1 MSHKLARPE
10 RFELPT
16 PRFVVLPALT
26 IVKAA
31 LAVTS
36 TARSA
41 SMPAR
46 GIPSMRSVTSFD
58 WPARQSRRPMRRARI
73 EYSKEAGTD
82 AGLLPE
88 NLTTR
93 YVGDPSLMQRPPFF
107 EQRCPHIRDVLTAE
121 RPAVVVRL
129 PVRQERLD
137 HVGTVLGF
145 FRP

>member
-1 MSHKLARPE
+1 
-10 RFELPT
+10 
-16 PRFVVLPALT
+16 
-26 IVKAA
+26 
-31 LAVTS
+31 
-36 TARSA
+36 
-41 SMPAR
+41 MPAR
-46 GIPSMRSVTSFD
+46 GILSMRFVTSFD

-73 EYSKEAGTD
+73 EYSKEAG
-82 AGLLPE
+82 LLPE
-88 NLTTR
+88 SLTTR

-137 HVGTVLGF
+137 HVGTELGF